1 MCFINVS
8 SSLHSSSPL
17 LLTAMALLP
26 IKIWGDPIL
35 KKKAQAVDRLTPADK
50 KLIQDMF
57 ETMDAADG
65 AGLAAP
71 QVGVSKRIFVF
82 RIGEERHALINPKIT
97 LRSGEVEGEEGCLSI
112 PAVQGRVKRA
122 KRVIVSG
129 RDQNNKPVSFELE
142 DGEATGRAATCV
154 QHEVDHL
161 DGVLY
166 LERAEPKSISWLI
179 ETVDDKGEDDIIL
192 RRVSRD
198 DILAAYKARRLP
210 PDVHVL
216 DMLRER
222 VERK

>member
-1 MCFINVS
+1 
-8 SSLHSSSPL
+8 
-17 LLTAMALLP
+17 MALLP

-35 KKKAQAVDRLTPADK
+35 KKKAGAVDRLTSADK

-57 ETMDAADG
+57 ETMDAAEG

-82 RIGEERHALINPKIT
+82 RIGDEHHALINPKIT

-112 PAVQGRVKRA
+112 PGVQGRVKRA

-142 DGEATGRAATCV
+142 DGEEMGRAATCV
-154 QHEVDHL
+154 QHEIDHL
-161 DGVLY
+161 DGILY
-166 LERAEPKSISWLI
+166 LERAEPKTISWLI
-179 ETVDDKGEDDIIL
+179 ETLDDEGEDDIIL

-198 DILAAYKARRLP
+198 DILAAYKARKLP
-210 PDVHVL
+210 KDVHIL

-222 VERK
+222 VER